1 MSFWLRKKERS
12 LILVKTYYHNTNN
25 VKANNMLF
33 DLNKE
38 NTKNNF
44 LFVRFGWGKLPG
56 QFMPRKVGV
65 VLLHTP
71 TVPHVEEN

>member
-1 MSFWLRKKERS
+1 
-12 LILVKTYYHNTNN
+12 
-25 VKANNMLF
+25 MLF

-56 QFMPRKVGV
+56 QFMSRKVGV

-71 TVPHVEEN
+71 TVPHVEET